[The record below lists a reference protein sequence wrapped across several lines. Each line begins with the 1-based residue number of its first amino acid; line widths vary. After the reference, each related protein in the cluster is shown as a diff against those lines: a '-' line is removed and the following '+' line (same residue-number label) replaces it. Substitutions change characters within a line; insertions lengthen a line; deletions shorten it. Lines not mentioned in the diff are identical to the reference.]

1 MTDSTIKRRKVTEP
15 MVKKAKTSKIF
26 SPFRVIGNV
35 SNDIPFAIGTLGSTF
50 YIATS
55 VGKSF
60 QIYDANNLHLLFVS
74 QNQTDSKINALTAH
88 FHNVYAAYDNKI
100 GIYKRG
106 RLEHTLTCDTT
117 ESIKKLLVF
126 GEYLL
131 AATKNEI
138 FVFKKAQGMKVA
150 TEFYTKLTV
159 SEIDGQIVDLV
170 HPATYLNKIA
180 VATTTNV
187 LIFNIHSGKLIY
199 TSAGFPYQLTTIE
212 TAPALD
218 VIALG
223 NVKGEVIL
231 YNLKKGKTLRTLP
244 TGTDSSITSLS
255 FRTDGSTHLAVGFN
269 TGDLMFFDLDK
280 KARIHILKN
289 VHMESYGG
297 VTKVAFLNGQPILVT
312 NGADNQLKEYV
323 FDPSLSTTNTSVVS
337 PPRHLRS
344 RGGHSAPPSS
354 ITFVDENSHFLLSAS
369 RDQSFWSFSLRKD
382 AQSQEL
388 SQRAHK
394 KSDGKR
400 VAGSTVK
407 GKYPEI
413 IDIAIENAREGE
425 WDNVLTAHK
434 GEQFARTWD
443 TRNKRVGKHQLLTID
458 QGLVQSVAIS
468 QCGNFGLVGSQS
480 GGIGVYNL
488 QSGILRKKYQL
499 HKKAV
504 TGIALDGMN
513 RKMVSAGLDG
523 IVGFYDFSK
532 SKYLGKIQ
540 LESAVTELVYH
551 RSSDL
556 LALALDDLSIVII
569 DAVTQK
575 VVRVLWGHSNRI
587 TSLDF
592 SPDGRWLIS
601 AGLDSTIR
609 TWDLP
614 TGGCIDGV
622 KVTNV
627 ATSVKFSPLG
637 DYLATAHVNQVG
649 ISLWTNRAQFRAVS
663 TRHVEEDEFIEI
675 GLPNVSGEGSGTI
688 LEGAFDSE
696 MADQDTLLNTYQS
709 VEQISEAL
717 ITLSVGPRSKVN
729 TLLNLETIKLRNKP
743 KEAPKKPVNAPFFL
757 QLSGEKVGDDAVG
770 REGKSVIMSK
780 ENASGSLENG
790 QESNGFSLK
799 PGQNAAFE
807 SEFTRLLRENATIN
821 NNSGDF
827 TEFLKFMSVA
837 SPSTIDLEIKSI
849 NTMEPLTEMCH
860 FIKALTQGV
869 KSNYNYELMQ
879 VFFQLFVRCHGDILY
894 TTTDEE
900 LKSTLQE
907 WFDLN
912 EGKTESFDDLVKYC
926 SGVISLLNTA

>member
-1 MTDSTIKRRKVTEP
+1 MSGTTLIKRRKVTEP
-15 MVKKAKTSKIF
+15 STGVTKAKTSKIF

-35 SNDIPFAIGTLGSTF
+35 SNDIPFTVGTLGATF
-50 YIATS
+50 YLATS
-55 VGKSF
+55 VGRSF

-74 QNQTDSKINALTAH
+74 QTQTDSKINALAAH
-88 FHNVYAAYDNKI
+88 FHYVYAAYDNKI

-106 RLEHTLTCDTT
+106 RLEHTLACDTT
-117 ESIKKLLVF
+117 ESLKKVLVF

-138 FVFKKAQGMKVA
+138 FVFKKANDLKVA

-159 SEIDGQIVDLV
+159 SEIDGEIVDLV

-180 VATTTNV
+180 VATTSNV
-187 LIFNIHSGKLIY
+187 LIFNIHSAKLLY
-199 TSAGFPYQLTTIE
+199 TSAGFPFQITTIE

-218 VIALG
+218 VVALG

-231 YNLKKGKTLRTLP
+231 YNLKKGKVLRTLP
-244 TGTDSSITSLS
+244 TGTESSITSLS

-289 VHMESYGG
+289 VHKEAFGG
-297 VTKVAFLNGQPILVT
+297 VTKVSFLNGQPILVT

-323 FDPSLSTTNTSVVS
+323 FDPSLSTTNTSIVS

-354 ITFVDENSHFLLSAS
+354 IKFVDENSHFLLSAS

-434 GEQFARTWD
+434 DENFARTWD
-443 TRNKRVGKHQLLTID
+443 SRNKRVGKHQLATID
-458 QGLVQSVAIS
+458 NGNVQAVAIS
-468 QCGNFGLVGSQS
+468 QCGNFGLVGSQT

-540 LESAVTELVYH
+540 LQSSVTELVYH

-556 LALALDDLSIVII
+556 FAMALDDLSIVVV

-592 SPDGRWLIS
+592 SPDGRWLVS
-601 AGLDSTIR
+601 AGLDSTLR

-614 TGGCIDGV
+614 TGGCIDGIRV
-622 KVTNV
+622 PNV

-637 DYLATAHVNQVG
+637 DYLATSHVNQVG

-663 TRHVEEDEFIEI
+663 TRHIEEEEFIEI
-675 GLPNVSGEGSGTI
+675 GLPSSSGEGSGTI
-688 LEGAFDSE
+688 LEGAFDD
-696 MADQDTLLNTYQS
+696 MADHDTLLNTYKS
-709 VEQISEAL
+709 VAQISEDL
-717 ITLSVGPRSKVN
+717 ITLSFGPRSKAN
-729 TLLNLETIKLRNKP
+729 TLLNLETIKQRNKP
-743 KEAPKKPVNAPFFL
+743 KEAAKKPTNAPFFL
-757 QLSGEKVGDDAVG
+757 QLTGEKVGDEASG
-770 REGKSVIMSK
+770 REGKSVIMNK
-780 ENASGSLENG
+780 ED
-790 QESNGFSLK
+790 ESNVSAAGEGLQLK

-807 SEFTRLLRENATIN
+807 SKFTRLLRENAK
-821 NNSGDF
+821 SGDF
-827 TEFLKFMSVA
+827 VEFLKFFSVA
-837 SPSTIDLEIKSI
+837 SPSTVDLEIKSI
-849 NTMEPLTEMCH
+849 NSMEPLTEMTN
-860 FIKALTQGV
+860 FVKALTFGV
-869 KSNYNYELMQ
+869 KTNLNYELMQ
-879 VFFQLFVRCHGDILY
+879 VFFQLFARNHGDILY
-894 TTTDEE
+894 TTNDSG
-900 LKSTLQE
+900 LKIALQE

-912 EGKTESFDDLVKYC
+912 EGKTDSFDDLIKYC
-926 SGVISLLNTA
+926 SGVINLLNTA